1 VEAVVSGA
9 ALRAPRCRAAP
20 CALLALAAAC
30 GEEPRCGRLPEC
42 DIRARGCQRE
52 VLAIASCARGRDRT
66 EVPIRVADWGDYV
79 QDELDAAAELAPEE
93 RLRREQFYAGL
104 ALLDLAPRGLTVE
117 AAVEQDVA
125 WLGAFY
131 ASESREIVIL
141 DRGAALTG
149 VNATALLL
157 HELVHALQDDAHDF
171 QRLYDEQP
179 GGRDGASAVSALL
192 EGEAVLHTDRALADA
207 LGYEP
212 GGIDWDALYRRY
224 GERGSRELAQS
235 ESPLIDVDAWFV
247 YAFGARF
254 VHRASARGGQDEI
267 LALYEAPPASARQI
281 ALGPDSAEPDGGDW
295 LAPELDS
302 EALPP
307 APDGFALIE
316 SLHLGAYVAHL
327 FASRRVPELAS
338 APLQTSATDH
348 LRADVLTVQAG
359 PDGELLVSWRLRFAR
374 RAHAADFLRAI
385 ARPEL
390 LDASWVH
397 DHDAFLVAATD
408 AALLPAMEEVDAWRP
423 LPEGEPAQPAAAVAA
438 PRSPCRRPPP

>member
-1 VEAVVSGA
+1 VEAVVSA
-9 ALRAPRCRAAP
+9 ATLRAVKRRAAP

-30 GEEPRCGRLPEC
+30 ADEPRCGRLPEC
-42 DIRARGCQRE
+42 DIRARDCQRE

-66 EVPIRVADWGDYV
+66 EVPISVVDFDEYV

-93 RLRREQFYAGL
+93 RVRREQYYAGL
-104 ALLDLAPRGLTVE
+104 ALLDLAPSGLTVE
-117 AAVEQDVA
+117 AAVEQDVS

-131 ASESREIVIL
+131 SYESSEIVIL
-141 DRGAALTG
+141 DRGEARGG

-157 HELVHALQDDAHDF
+157 HELVHALQDDAHDL
-171 QRLYDEQP
+171 QQLYAAQP
-179 GGRDGASAVSALL
+179 GGRDGASALSALL

-212 GGIDWDALYRRY
+212 GAIDWNDLYLRY

-235 ESPLIDVDAWFV
+235 DSPLIDVDAWFV

-254 VHRASARGGQDEI
+254 VHGAFARGGQDEI
-267 LALYEAPPASARQI
+267 LARYEALPASARQI
-281 ALGPDSAEPDGGDW
+281 ALGPDSAEPDGGEW
-295 LAPELDS
+295 LDPELDG

-307 APDGFALIE
+307 APDGFELIE

-338 APLQTSATDH
+338 APLSASATDH

-374 RAHAADFLRAI
+374 RAHAEDFLRAL

-397 DHDAFLVAATD
+397 DRDAFLIAATD
-408 AALLPAMEEVDAWRP
+408 AALLPAMDESDAWRP
-423 LPEGEPAQPAAAVAA
+423 LPEGEPAPSAAAVAA
-438 PRSPCRRPPP
+438 PHISCRRPPP